1 MDKHKFCKIIQA
13 EKWQDQF
20 KRFYGMTRFAVNNA
34 SSQVV
39 NYVILDIQ

>member
-1 MDKHKFCKIIQA
+1 MIQA

-20 KRFYGMTRFAVNNA
+20 KSFCGMTRFAVNNT

-39 NYVILDIQ
+39 NYVTVFGIR

>member
-1 MDKHKFCKIIQA
+1 MEA

-39 NYVILDIQ
+39 NYVLFGIQ